1 MKKAVLVPVFVIFGL
16 TVCAGFATVKAETP
30 GEYNDSTITSQV
42 IGIIANDP
50 DAQYFKIDVTTIQ
63 GDVELQGFVNDR
75 ETEDRLV
82 VKIKQIRGVKSVNS
96 LLRLQ

>member
-1 MKKAVLVPVFVIFGL
+1 M
-16 TVCAGFATVKAETP
+16 
-30 GEYNDSTITSQV
+30 
-42 IGIIANDP
+42 
-50 DAQYFKIDVTTIQ
+50 Q
-63 GDVELQGFVNDR
+63 GDVELQGFVDNR

>member
-1 MKKAVLVPVFVIFGL
+1 MKKVVLVPIFVVFGL
-16 TVCAGFATVKAETP
+16 FVFAGYATVKGETS
-30 GEYNDSTITSQV
+30 GEYNDSTITSQG

-50 DAQYFKIDVTTIQ
+50 DAQYFKMDVTTMQ
-63 GDVELQGFVNDR
+63 GDVELQGFVDNR